1 MIEIISIATL
11 SVLVIILF
19 AMLIR
24 QRLISKAIAERL
36 IQAFIDNQEIAEKIE
51 AKHLDKNIEQ
61 TEGFVRFLSESRDW
75 AFEYIETVQNGL
87 NSFVEN
93 AGPRLEYFDKYG
105 RVIGSPHAEGLE
117 DILTAY
123 RELQKLLPEENKQ
136 GENNE

>member
-1 MIEIISIATL
+1 VIEIISIATL

>member
-1 MIEIISIATL
+1 VTEIISIATL

-36 IQAFIDNQEIAEKIE
+36 VQAFIDNQEIAEKIE
-51 AKHLDKNIEQ
+51 ARHLDKNIEQ
-61 TEGFVRFLSESRDW
+61 TEGFVRFLSESIDW

-105 RVIGSPHAEGLE
+105 RVVGSPHVEGLE
-117 DILTAY
+117 DILAAY